1 MTQYKT
7 GKIVKGNITGIEKYG
22 IFVNLDNY
30 YSGLIHI
37 SEISDKFVSNI
48 NDYGKVGDTVYVK
61 ILEIDDKSNHMKLS
75 LKNIKSNNENK
86 TFIKETG
93 SGFNILKENLDLWI
107 EEKLLQIKQ

>member
-1 MTQYKT
+1 MTQYKV

-37 SEISDKFVSNI
+37 SEISDKFVSNT
-48 NDYGKVGDTVYVK
+48 NDYGKVGDTVFVK

-75 LKNIKSNNENK
+75 LKNIKSKNDNK
-86 TFIKETG
+86 TYIKETG
-93 SGFNILKENLDLWI
+93 SGFNILKENLNNWI
-107 EEKLLQIKQ
+107 EEKLIQIK